1 MHPVVEKE
9 RELSEYLEEWISARY
24 KDWSMFYHSA
34 NQNKRNGA
42 YRLKSG
48 DRLMDLLDDIM
59 GNIEEHFA
67 FDATSHI
74 IPSRF
79 SSIPQLLQF
88 LDNFQKHIKKNFHL
102 IEKNFNGEE
111 TDYVV
116 IEMYKMCQD
125 IDQMVTRCQGIYM
138 SDENIPIPYQ
148 QARMALRKNDVKL
161 FVMLMGSLIK
171 SVPYSVHKEKLDE
184 GYFHTI
190 IHVITAVLGM
200 NPVSET
206 ETSDGRIDMMIE
218 YPNRIFI
225 MEFKYSKDGKD
236 RSKGALKQIK
246 ENKYA
251 EAYYIKGKQIEGVGM
266 SFSQKTRNIDHFKQ
280 ECLYKPQVSIYQ

>member
-1 MHPVVEKE
+1 MHPIVEKE
-9 RELSEYLEEWISARY
+9 RELSKYLEEWISARY

-34 NQNKRNGA
+34 NQDKRNGV

-79 SSIPQLLQF
+79 SSIPQIMQF
-88 LDNFQKHIKKNFHL
+88 LDNFQKHIKKSFHL
-102 IEKNFNGEE
+102 IENNFNGEE
-111 TDYVV
+111 TNLVV

-138 SDENIPIPYQ
+138 PDENIPIPYQ
-148 QARMALRKNDVKL
+148 QARMALRNNNVKL
-161 FVMLMGSLIK
+161 FVELIGSLIK
-171 SVPYSVHKEKLDE
+171 NVPYSIHKEKLDE

-200 NPVSET
+200 SPVSEA

-218 YPNRIFI
+218 YPNLIYI
-225 MEFKYSKDGKD
+225 MEFKYSDDDTD
-236 RSKGALKQIK
+236 RSQEALNQIIKK
-246 ENKYA
+246 EYA
-251 EAYYIKGKQIEGVGM
+251 KSYYIKGKIIEGVGM
-266 SFSQKTRNIDHFKQ
+266 TFSRENRNVTTFAN
-280 ECLYKPQVSIYQ
+280 CRLYSPQISVY